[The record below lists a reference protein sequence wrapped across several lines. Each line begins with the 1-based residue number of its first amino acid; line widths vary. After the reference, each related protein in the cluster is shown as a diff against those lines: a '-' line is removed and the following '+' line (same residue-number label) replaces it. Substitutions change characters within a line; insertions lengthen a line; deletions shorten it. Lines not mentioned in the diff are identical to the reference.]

1 MLNLIIFLAVLSGLI
16 IIHEF
21 GHFIVAKKIGVKV
34 EKFSLGFG
42 PAIFRKK
49 KGETEYSIN
58 AVLLGGY
65 VKLAGDNL
73 EEWSN
78 KSEEFL
84 SKKPSQRAAVIFAGP
99 LLNYVMGIIFLCLVF
114 LIGYPMLT
122 SKVGGLIDGLGA
134 KEAGI
139 QVNDKIIA
147 IDGKKVQFWEDLQKI
162 IQVKSDNSTA
172 KISVLRGNR
181 EYFVDVKIKTKSFNN
196 FMGRKQNVGVLG
208 ITPSDEFVELKY
220 GFVKSFLLSVNKAW
234 EMTTMT
240 YKGLWFM
247 ITRKLSMRES
257 VTGPLGIFYIT
268 SKAASVGLIAVV
280 HLVAVLNISLAIFNL
295 LPFPILDG
303 GHIFFLIVEKIRG
316 KALSIAADRIIT
328 QIGFSFIIT
337 LALFVTY
344 NDVVKLFGDKIIKMF
359 K

>member
-1 MLNLIIFLAVLSGLI
+1 MLSLVVFLAVLSGLI

-21 GHFIVAKKIGVKV
+21 GHFIAAKKIGVKV

-42 PAIFRKK
+42 PALLRKK

-84 SKKPSQRAAVIFAGP
+84 SKKPYQRAAVIFAGP

-134 KEAGI
+134 KDAGI

-147 IDGKKVQFWEDLQKI
+147 IDGKKVQFWEDLQNI

-172 KISVLRGNR
+172 KLSVLRGNK
-181 EYFVDVKIKTKSFNN
+181 EYSVDVKVKARNFNN
-196 FMGRKQNVGVLG
+196 FMGRKHSVGVLG
-208 ITPSDEFVELKY
+208 IIPSDEFVKLKY
-220 GFVKSFLLSVNKAW
+220 GFAESFLLSVNKAW
-234 EMTTMT
+234 EMTIMT
-240 YKGLWFM
+240 YKALWFM

-268 SKAASVGLIAVV
+268 SKAASMGLIAVI

-316 KALSIAADRIIT
+316 KALSVRADRIIT

-337 LALFVTY
+337 LAVFVTY
-344 NDVVKLFGDKIIKMF
+344 NDIVKLFGDKIMKLF

>member
-1 MLNLIIFLAVLSGLI
+1 MLNLFVFLAVLSGLI

-42 PAIFRKK
+42 PAIFKK
-49 KGETEYSIN
+49 KKRETEYTIN

-73 EEWSN
+73 EEWQN
-78 KSEEFL
+78 KSDEFL
-84 SKKPSQRAAVIFAGP
+84 SKKPYQRAAVVFAGP
-99 LLNYVMGIIFLCLVF
+99 LLNYIMGIIFLWFVF

-122 SKVGGLIDGLGA
+122 AKVGGLIDGLGA
-134 KEAGI
+134 KDAGI
-139 QVNDKIIA
+139 QINDKIVA
-147 IDGKKVQFWEDLQKI
+147 IDGKQVQFWEDLQKI
-162 IQVKSDNSTA
+162 IQAKSGNSTV
-172 KISVLRGNR
+172 KLSVLRNNK
-181 EYFVDVKIKTKSFNN
+181 EYFIDVKIKTKDFNDL
-196 FMGRKQNVGVLG
+196 MGRKHSVGALG
-208 ITPSDEFVELKY
+208 ITPSDDFVELKH
-220 GFVKSFLLSVNKAW
+220 GFSESFLLSINKVW
-234 EMTTMT
+234 EMTIMT

-247 ITRKLSMRES
+247 ITRKLSMRDS

-268 SKAASVGLIAVV
+268 SKAASVGLIAVM

-295 LPFPILDG
+295 LPLPILDG

-316 KALSIAADRIIT
+316 KALSLKSDRIIT
-328 QIGFSFIIT
+328 RIGFSFIIT
-337 LALFVTY
+337 LAVFVTY
-344 NDVVKLFGDKIIKMF
+344 NDIVKLFGDKLMKLF

>member
-1 MLNLIIFLAVLSGLI
+1 MMNLIVFFAVLSGLI

-42 PAIFRKK
+42 PTLFRKK
-49 KGETEYSIN
+49 KGETEYSIS
-58 AVLLGGY
+58 AFLLGGY

-78 KSEEFL
+78 KSDEFF
-84 SKKPSQRAAVIFAGP
+84 SKKPAQRAAVIFAGP

-122 SKVGGLIDGLGA
+122 TKVGGLIDGLGA
-134 KEAGI
+134 KDAGI
-139 QVNDKIIA
+139 QVNDKILA
-147 IDGKKVQFWEDLQKI
+147 IDGKKVKFWEDLQKI
-162 IQVKSDNSTA
+162 IQSKSDNSTA
-172 KISVLRGNR
+172 KLSVLRGNE
-181 EYFVDVKIKTKSFNN
+181 EYSVDVKVKTKSYNN
-196 FMGRKQNVGVLG
+196 PTGRKQSVGVLG
-208 ITPSDEFVELKY
+208 ITASDEFVELKY
-220 GFVKSFLLSVNKAW
+220 GFAEAFLLSLNKTW
-234 EMTTMT
+234 EMTIMT

-268 SKAASVGLIAVV
+268 SKAASVGLIAVI

-316 KALSIAADRIIT
+316 KALSLKADRIIT

-337 LALFVTY
+337 LAVFVTY
-344 NDVVKLFGDKIIKMF
+344 NDIVKLFGDKIMNLF